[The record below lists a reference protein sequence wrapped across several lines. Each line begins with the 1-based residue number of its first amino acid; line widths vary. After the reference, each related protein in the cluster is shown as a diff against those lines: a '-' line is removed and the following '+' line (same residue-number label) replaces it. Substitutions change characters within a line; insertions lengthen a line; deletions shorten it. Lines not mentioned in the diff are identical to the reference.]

1 MEVKEQTGEEQTD
14 GNWKVGRFMKKR
26 LKGVGKK
33 VVGAKRTL
41 KLWTKKKKTG
51 DPSKGE
57 QTLLHNS
64 HALTQSQVTGSPSLI
79 ISSE

>member
-1 MEVKEQTGEEQTD
+1 MPTYSPELESEDEDKEEEEEVREEQTD

-33 VVGAKRTL
+33 VVGVRR
-41 KLWTKKKKTG
+41 LWTKKKKTG

-57 QTLLHNS
+57 
-64 HALTQSQVTGSPSLI
+64 
-79 ISSE
+79 

>member
-1 MEVKEQTGEEQTD
+1 MEEKEQGGEETD

-26 LKGVGKK
+26 LKGVGKRM
-33 VVGAKRTL
+33 VGVQRTL

-57 QTLLHNS
+57 
-64 HALTQSQVTGSPSLI
+64 
-79 ISSE
+79 